1 MASIHSLL
9 DIIHTTLHMAHHHTT
24 LHMVYHLMESHPFNL
39 TLDMDLAHGGEEGVV
54 VGEEAVVLVAQK
66 LNAVTVEGRSVTVM
80 QQRPI
85 QVKFLSAHHFFM
97 LWEKVLPHSWVHLG

>member
-1 MASIHSLL
+1 M
-9 DIIHTTLHMAHHHTT
+9 DHHHTT
-24 LHMVYHLMESHPFNL
+24 LHMVHLPMESHPFTL

-54 VGEEAVVLVAQK
+54 VEGEAVVVAAQK
-66 LNAVTVEGRSVTVM
+66 LNAATVEERSVTVI

-85 QVKFLSAHHFFM
+85 QVKFLLGHHFFM